1 MLSPTPYSLS
11 SSYISSHFTT
21 KSNQSNAHCSSENL
35 SKLRENICGIH
46 NSRATFLRSMLHSE
60 TETKAQLPTR
70 NEVPAV
76 MKHTA
81 PGQFRI
87 KAPTA
92 MKHTAPGELRN
103 EAPTA
108 PNHAA
113 PGQLRNEAPTAMK
126 PSAIDQLHNEA
137 PTATKLSA
145 IDQFIAKLDKVK
157 IETQPQ
163 IGAGSYGTCYRCGDF
178 VIKVPVNSSG
188 NFVDW
193 NSPEHKNAKP
203 ERVSRYLNEANND
216 CDYSR
221 SAQAVFNNKPMNVLV
236 SKFVQGHEL
245 DVDNEENYFRAS
257 DHLESRG
264 LYMHDINVMGN
275 ILVDKNDN
283 LHIIDGDQ
291 LVLSQAKR
299 LERQPSMATTDL
311 EDQIES
317 SLLVKLKMATN
328 RKNEE
333 DITYYQDLVDDLK
346 DLRGK

>member
-92 MKHTAPGELRN
+92 MRHTAPGELR
-103 EAPTA
+103 
-108 PNHAA
+108 
-113 PGQLRNEAPTAMK
+113 
-126 PSAIDQLHNEA
+126 NEA

>member
-1 MLSPTPYSLS
+1 MLSLTPHSLS

-46 NSRATFLRSMLHSE
+46 NSRATFLLSMLHSE

-108 PNHAA
+108 
-113 PGQLRNEAPTAMK
+113 MK
-126 PSAIDQLHNEA
+126 PSAIDQLRNEA

-299 LERQPSMATTDL
+299 LERQPSMATIDL

-317 SLLVKLKMATN
+317 SLQVKLKMATN
-328 RKNEE
+328 RKDEN
-333 DITYYQDLVDDLK
+333 DITYYQDLIDDLK

>member
-81 PGQFRI
+81 PG
-87 KAPTA
+87 
-92 MKHTAPGELRN
+92 ELR
-103 EAPTA
+103 
-108 PNHAA
+108 
-113 PGQLRNEAPTAMK
+113 
-126 PSAIDQLHNEA
+126 NEA

>member
-1 MLSPTPYSLS
+1 MLNPTPVSLP

-21 KSNQSNAHCSSENL
+21 KENQSNAHCSSENL

-46 NSRATFLRSMLHSE
+46 NSRATFLLSMLHYE

-70 NEVPAV
+70 NEVPAA
-76 MKHTA
+76 MKHSA
-81 PGQFRI
+81 PGQFRS

-103 EAPTA
+103 EAS
-108 PNHAA
+108 
-113 PGQLRNEAPTAMK
+113 TAMK
-126 PSAIDQLHNEA
+126 PSAIDQLRNEA

-157 IETQPQ
+157 IETQPR

-216 CDYSR
+216 RDYSR

-264 LYMHDINVMGN
+264 LYMHDINVIGN

-299 LERQPSMATTDL
+299 LERQPSMATIDL

-317 SLLVKLKMATN
+317 SLQVKLKMATN

-333 DITYYQDLVDDLK
+333 DITYYQDLIGDLK